1 MHRVYEIFEVMP
13 NGTPQRVTTI
23 LGVEFAK
30 LALQGLAKRTK
41 NECFAADA
49 KTRQVV
55 MYMNV
60 PQARSRA
67 TRTIF
72 QICYDEQEEVLRAGL
87 LKSRGYDVISVNGNE
102 AAKVVLSSI
111 QHYDLFIVGHAAP
124 KETRR
129 EMVAWL
135 RANYPGVKILAL
147 NPPNQQILGADYNV
161 RQNGPETWLPIV
173 SEQLSNSAS
182 SGG

>member
-13 NGTPQRVTTI
+13 NGTPQRVTVI
-23 LGVEFAK
+23 SGVEFAK

-60 PQARSRA
+60 PRAKLQATKRV
-67 TRTIF
+67 F
-72 QICYDEQEEVLRAGL
+72 QVAYDEDTGLRRAEL
-87 LKSRGYDVISVNGNE
+87 LRLRGYAVISVTGNQP
-102 AAKVVLSSI
+102 AKLLLSSI

-124 KETRR
+124 EETRR
-129 EMVAWL
+129 EIVAWL
-135 RANYPGVKILAL
+135 KANYPDVKILAL

-161 RQNGPETWLPIV
+161 RQNGPQTWLPIV
-173 SEQLSNSAS
+173 SQQLSNSAS
-182 SGG
+182 SRG